1 MSLEKMRVHSAA
13 ELQTW
18 LAGEAEVREELEA
31 LMGLELG
38 VDEHSL
44 DTLEAFLLRRYRT
57 PDEALTLDQRGVLD
71 AAARHVGLVM
81 VLGIGGAR
89 WDVILDDPDH
99 VYYRLPV
106 VRLPDGST
114 DCPLTAVTAAL
125 DRRTGTYLREL
136 VEGYAELYDNDADE
150 E

>member
-1 MSLEKMRVHSAA
+1 MSLEMMRLHSYP
-13 ELQTW
+13 EFQTW
-18 LAGEAEVREELEA
+18 LAQEVEVRDELEA

-57 PDEALTLDQRGVLD
+57 PEEALALDQRAVLD

-81 VLGIGGAR
+81 ILTIDGAR
-89 WDVILDDPDH
+89 WDINLDDPDD

-106 VRLPDGST
+106 VRFPDDST
-114 DCPLTAVTAAL
+114 DCPLSAVTAAL

-136 VEGYAELYDNDADE
+136 VEANQELYNPGD
-150 E
+150 